1 MPRLNLTLDETTDR
15 RLTRHA
21 RSVRAPR
28 SAAARMLLAEALD
41 RLEAS
46 EKARALAAAYIADRK
61 DPESRELLREIESG
75 QLEVLG
81 DERG

>member
-1 MPRLNLTLDETTDR
+1 
-15 RLTRHA
+15 
-21 RSVRAPR
+21 
-28 SAAARMLLAEALD
+28 MLLAEALD

-75 QLEVLG
+75 QLEMLG